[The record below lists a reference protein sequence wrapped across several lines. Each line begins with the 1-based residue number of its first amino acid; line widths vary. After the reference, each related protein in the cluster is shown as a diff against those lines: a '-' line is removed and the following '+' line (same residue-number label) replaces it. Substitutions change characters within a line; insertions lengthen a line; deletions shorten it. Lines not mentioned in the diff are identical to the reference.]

1 MYVGWTSRD
10 PNARFNEHQTR
21 KTAPINFAIKKHGTE
36 NFVFE
41 VIYQSLDYE
50 HSRQIE
56 THFIQEFN
64 SLVEQWGYNRDLGGT
79 GHKRTQVTI
88 EKHREKIKGKKQ
100 SADHVEKRKVYG
112 EKNGMYGK
120 TGEQSPRYGKSQ
132 SEYQKQRTAEA
143 NCKAYVITHPNGT
156 EETIINLR
164 QFALA
169 HNLDPGNLSQV
180 ACGRKSHH
188 KGYKARHA

>member
-1 MYVGWTSRD
+1 MTIYSIYKITNTVNNKVYVGWTSRD

-88 EKHREKIKGKKQ
+88 EKHREKIKGRKQ
-100 SADHVEKRKVYG
+100 SADHIEKR
-112 EKNGMYGK
+112 NA
-120 TGEQSPRYGKSQ
+120 S
-132 SEYQKQRTAEA
+132 RTKRGNPTA
-143 NCKAYVITHPNGT
+143 KKYIITHPDGT
-156 EETIINLR
+156 EELIVNLR
-164 QFALA
+164 QFALL
-169 HNLDPGNLSQV
+169 HNLDPANLGKV
-180 ACGRKSHH
+180 ARGVPSNYQH
-188 KGYKARHA
+188 KGYKARFA